1 MPESPAREEHAPR
14 VLALKA
20 GLLAVWATA
29 TFVTCFF
36 ARDLQFALGDWPF
49 GYWLAAQGLLLLF
62 IAMPLKYL
70 AGQPEMV
77 RSTGMAHG
85 ILFTAYIPLVLYVMV
100 ERDWPIKKA
109 ALAMFASI
117 IPFGTF
123 WAEFR
128 LFRETRVKETIPE
141 PAL

>member
-1 MPESPAREEHAPR
+1 MKE
-14 VLALKA
+14 
-20 GLLAVWATA
+20 LL
-29 TFVTCFF
+29 
-36 ARDLQFALGDWPF
+36 RSRLG
-49 GYWLAAQGLLLLF
+49 WLRIIGFLEGVSYLLLLF

-77 RSTGMAHG
+77 RITGMAHG
-85 ILFTAYIPLVLYVMV
+85 ILFMAYIPLVLYVMA

-109 ALAMFASI
+109 ALAMLASL

-128 LFRETRVKETIPE
+128 LFRETPVLGARIQDPVRD

>member
-1 MPESPAREEHAPR
+1 MNELFRSR
-14 VLALKA
+14 
-20 GLLAVWATA
+20 
-29 TFVTCFF
+29 
-36 ARDLQFALGDWPF
+36 LG
-49 GYWLAAQGLLLLF
+49 WLRIIAFLEGVSYLLLLF

-128 LFRETRVKETIPE
+128 LFRETR
-141 PAL
+141 